1 MLWVTHKGVIH
12 WPSDIGHKV
21 PHPSKSLGEVPV
33 LLKSTVSK
41 EPAPARGGSLTQRH
55 DSARNLPMEA
65 IQAEIARKR
74 KEREAAAATLGGG
87 GEPRKWMRKG
97 DVEKYRE
104 AEYLKNEA
112 EEQEA
117 RLKKLVVPQH
127 RDAALA
133 AEQAAQKQ
141 ALLSAQTKNMAGSA
155 EQQHAEKAAD
165 HARSTSAA
173 GRVFQQELTPR
184 RRFGRWM

>member
-1 MLWVTHKGVIH
+1 MAEA
-12 WPSDIGHKV
+12 S
-21 PHPSKSLGEVPV
+21 
-33 LLKSTVSK
+33 
-41 EPAPARGGSLTQRH
+41 TQRH
-55 DSARNLPMEA
+55 ASARNLLMEA

-97 DVEKYRE
+97 DIEKYRE

-112 EEQEA
+112 EEQEG

-141 ALLSAQTKNMAGSA
+141 ALPSAQTKNVAGSA

-165 HARSTSAA
+165 QPLGLSIERLFEIVAPHLAAVDPLVRAAAKARVSLVQ
-173 GRVFQQELTPR
+173 RVCVR
-184 RRFGRWM
+184 R